1 MIRLMTE
8 PIEQDELL
16 REAEI
21 VLRDNRI
28 ALVRSEGVGER
39 MMVAWDRYT
48 RSVDNILCRI
58 GVELSPPSER
68 QRRPRWYCRAY
79 PRG

>member
-1 MIRLMTE
+1 MIRLMAE
-8 PIEQDELL
+8 PIEKDELM

-28 ALVRSEGVGER
+28 ALARSEHTGER

-48 RSVDNILCRI
+48 RSVDNILRSL
-58 GVELSPPSER
+58 GVEVPPPSGR
-68 QRRPRWYCRAY
+68 QRRPHWYCRAY